1 MLRVW
6 IIIVPSLRVM
16 IVLVCVVLLV
26 RRRIMILLLALG
38 LASLPSLAILLLS
51 VRVVISIL
59 LLILLIGLVIRGLMV
74 MLPSGV
80 CGLQKVGLVVRSSS
94 LVRRSIGLML
104 LVM

>member
-1 MLRVW
+1 
-6 IIIVPSLRVM
+6 M
-16 IVLVCVVLLV
+16 ILILGFGSVVLLSLV
-26 RRRIMILLLALG
+26 ILLLCR
-38 LASLPSLAILLLS
+38 S
-51 VRVVISIL
+51 VVISIL